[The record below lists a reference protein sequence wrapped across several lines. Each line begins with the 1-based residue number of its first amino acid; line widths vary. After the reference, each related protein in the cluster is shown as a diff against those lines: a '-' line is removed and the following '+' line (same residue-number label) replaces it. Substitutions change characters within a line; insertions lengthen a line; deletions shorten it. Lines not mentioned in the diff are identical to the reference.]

1 MEFGKLEFARKMFQV
16 VPMHYLV
23 IWTAMIS
30 SYVESFQ
37 AEEEFKPFRKM
48 TRSGVEPILS
58 ILSSVLLG
66 CIKMHVQQMGKQVSD
81 ADHIDTLISC
91 LYMVRP
97 FVVRGASCSKFLN
110 YLNNHIIHIFDK
122 LPEDRKLDLLTALA
136 DYTTTQDSERLG
148 EDILELYKDFTH
160 RLTSVELLPRA
171 TTKNLI
177 HGVVEHNIA
186 MAVANSDEA
195 KGSIKTQKQGASY

>member
-1 MEFGKLEFARKMFQV
+1 MVIGYMEFRKLEFARKMFQV
-16 VPMHYLV
+16 VSMHHLV

-37 AEEEFKPFRKM
+37 VEEEFKPFRKM

-58 ILSSVLLG
+58 ILSSVLR
-66 CIKMHVQQMGKQVSD
+66 CIKMYVQQMGTTSDVETTSGQVSD

-91 LYMVRP
+91 LCMVRP
-97 FVVRGASCSKFLN
+97 FVVRGASYSKFLN
-110 YLNNHIIHIFDK
+110 YLNTHIIHIFDK

-136 DYTTTQDSERLG
+136 EISSYRTPQDSERPG
-148 EDILELYKDFTH
+148 EDILERYKDFTH
-160 RLTSVELLPRA
+160 RQTGVELLPRA

-177 HGVVEHNIA
+177 HGVEWLNTV
-186 MAVANSDEA
+186 
-195 KGSIKTQKQGASY
+195 